1 MTSVVYSQIYIDYPD
16 GKILHTRVQNLTWS
30 HIRALLRVDNP
41 EARSWYMKE
50 ASEQMWSVRKICCV
64 RLTDKKSSISCK
76 RKKKGAVAGLKFY
89 MIFTL
94 NVAKGTHPLFVGNI
108 GSDMSGSFATS
119 P

>member
-1 MTSVVYSQIYIDYPD
+1 
-16 GKILHTRVQNLTWS
+16 
-30 HIRALLRVDNP
+30 
-41 EARSWYMKE
+41 MKE

-76 RKKKGAVAGLKFY
+76 RKKGAVAELKFY

-94 NVAKGTHPLFVGNI
+94 NVAKGTPPLFVGNI

>member
-1 MTSVVYSQIYIDYPD
+1 
-16 GKILHTRVQNLTWS
+16 
-30 HIRALLRVDNP
+30 
-41 EARSWYMKE
+41 
-50 ASEQMWSVRKICCV
+50 
-64 RLTDKKSSISCK
+64 
-76 RKKKGAVAGLKFY
+76 

>member
-1 MTSVVYSQIYIDYPD
+1 MVGQED
-16 GKILHTRVQNLTWS
+16 
-30 HIRALLRVDNP
+30 LLREID
-41 EARSWYMKE
+41 RQKE
-50 ASEQMWSVRKICCV
+50 FYLLQ
-64 RLTDKKSSISCK
+64 
-76 RKKKGAVAGLKFY
+76 KKKRRGAVAGLKFY

>member
-1 MTSVVYSQIYIDYPD
+1 
-16 GKILHTRVQNLTWS
+16 
-30 HIRALLRVDNP
+30 
-41 EARSWYMKE
+41 MKE

-64 RLTDKKSSISCK
+64 RLPTK
-76 RKKKGAVAGLKFY
+76 RVLSLAKEKKKGAVAGLKFY